1 MQGLAAKRPA
11 VAQIPSLT
19 PLRGLAA
26 LFVVAFHLQFFIPN
40 LHYEATV
47 PAFLMGYLWVD
58 FFFVL
63 SGFIIAHVY
72 GRGLEDG
79 IRGFRYGAF
88 LYARWTRVYPLHF
101 AVVLA
106 FVAFEFFQMGL
117 HHGLGLLPGLNAF
130 TGHHAVSGIFSQLFL
145 VNSIGLHDRLLWNY
159 PSWSI
164 SAEFFAYLA
173 FPVLFVALNRR
184 SAVVSW
190 LAFSIL
196 LGLLNLMA
204 LSNGGRLALHYDYG
218 AVRCLLE
225 FSIGILTYQAYRSQH
240 LRSWIASDAAFLT
253 VFGLILIGM
262 MTYVRDILLIPAFA
276 VLVLSAARNE
286 GVVARVLATRTLTH
300 LGNISYSIYM
310 VNILLFQIV
319 NTVSKLTTGAQFGKD
334 FGMGEAWLAW
344 FAAMALVIA
353 VSSWT
358 HRHIERSAETYLRRL
373 RWNRGPA
380 EEQET
385 ALATG
390 QPVGAS
396 GA

>member
-1 MQGLAAKRPA
+1 MQGLAAKRSA
-11 VAQIPSLT
+11 VTQIPSLT

-47 PAFLMGYLWVD
+47 PAFLLGYVWVD

-79 IRGFRYGAF
+79 IRGFRYGSF

-106 FVAFEFFQMGL
+106 FVAFEFVQMGL
-117 HHGLGLLPGLNAF
+117 HHGLGLLPGLDAF
-130 TGHHAVSGIFSQLFL
+130 AGNHAVSGIFSQLFL
-145 VNSIGLHDRLLWNY
+145 VNSIGLHDHLMWNY

-173 FPVLFVALNRR
+173 FPLLFVALNRR
-184 SAVVSW
+184 SAAVSW

-196 LGLLNLMA
+196 LGLLNLLA
-204 LSNGGRLALHYDYG
+204 LSNGGRLALHHDFG

-225 FSIGILTYQAYRSQH
+225 FSIGILTYQAYRSEY
-240 LRSWIASDAAFLT
+240 LRRWIASDAAFLT
-253 VFGLILIGM
+253 VLGLILIGM

-276 VLVLSAARNE
+276 TLILSAARNE
-286 GVVARVLATRTLTH
+286 GTVARLLATRPLTH

-310 VNILLFQIV
+310 VNILLFEIA
-319 NTVSKLTTGAQFGKD
+319 NTVSKVVTGARFGKEL
-334 FGMGEAWLAW
+334 GIGESWLAW
-344 FAAMALVIA
+344 IVAMALVIA
-353 VSSWT
+353 VSTWT
-358 HRHIERSAETYLRRL
+358 HRTIERSAQIYLRRL
-373 RWNRGPA
+373 RWNRRPA
-380 EEQET
+380 ASRET
-385 ALATG
+385 ALAVGQQAGATG
-390 QPVGAS
+390 A
-396 GA
+396 